1 MELNEAARRIFGTH
15 LRLIAVWVIFG
26 FVAAALL
33 HAGNERTYTATTRL
47 VLDTPDAR
55 DRSDSTAI
63 ADMAKAIATSPSQV
77 QGALED
83 AHITT
88 RDPVDVARHH
98 VSVTALGSS
107 AVLDLSV
114 SDPNR
119 RVAAAVSNTLAARVI
134 QTRLKVSG
142 GHLRQVL
149 NELDGKIATLNR
161 KIGSLDVQ
169 IASLGLTNASARD
182 AAQRQRDILGQA
194 RGVLEAE
201 RVSLLATDASN
212 PTPAIISQAPLPTHA
227 DSSRLLQDL
236 VLGALLGLVLG
247 IGSAGLIETIRPT
260 FVGGDVLARELDTPL
275 LGSLSSEPS
284 GQRQRLVSLIA
295 ARLHLAAE
303 GVGVHDIVLLGAGTD
318 MELRGLAERLEAVP
332 AEALHAVPD
341 HTEFAAA
348 ATADA
353 PGGARPRRTSAPLTE
368 DQPRD
373 AVSAGDRARPGM
385 RIRAFDVHSSLVDG
399 QSGAGIALVSPST
412 LAKSKL
418 DDVRHLLNATRSPL
432 LGLITYDG
440 TGLIPSP
447 RRDGTGRRSNGHR
460 IARNGAVHAKNGA
473 VQVRTWAKGAGARLK
488 SLQNRAPRS

>member
-15 LRLIAVWVIFG
+15 LRLIAIWVIFG

-47 VLDTPDAR
+47 VLNTPDAK

-63 ADMAKAIATSPSQV
+63 ADTAKAIATSPSEV
-77 QGALED
+77 RGALAD

-119 RVAAAVSNTLAARVI
+119 RVAAAVANTLAARVI
-134 QTRLKVSG
+134 QTRLKVSSG
-142 GHLRQVL
+142 QLQQVL
-149 NELDGKIATLNR
+149 TELNGRIATLNR
-161 KIGSLDVQ
+161 RIGDLDVK
-169 IASLGLTNASARD
+169 IASLGLTDAQARD
-182 AAQRQRDILGQA
+182 AAQRQRDFLAQA
-194 RGVLEAE
+194 RGVFEAE
-201 RVSLLATDASN
+201 RVSLLATDAQQ

-247 IGSAGLIETIRPT
+247 IGSAGLIETVRPT

-275 LGSLSSEPS
+275 L
-284 GQRQRLVSLIA
+284 VSLIA

-303 GVGVHDIVLLGAGTD
+303 GAGVHDIVLLGAGTD

-332 AEALHAVPD
+332 AEALRAVPD
-341 HTEFAAA
+341 DTELARA
-348 ATADA
+348 ATVDA
-353 PGGARPRRTSAPLTE
+353 QGGARARRSAPFAE
-368 DQPRD
+368 EQPRD
-373 AVSAGDRARPGM
+373 GASAGDRARPGM
-385 RIRAFDVHSSLVDG
+385 RIRAFDIHTSLVDG
-399 QSGAGIALVSPST
+399 QNGAGIALVSPST

-440 TGLIPSP
+440 SPPGPSA
-447 RRDGTGRRSNGHR
+447 RRNGTGRRSDGYR
-460 IARNGAVHAKNGA
+460 LAKNGAVHAKNGA
-473 VQVRTWAKGAGARLK
+473 VHVGSWAKGAGARLK

>member
-63 ADMAKAIATSPSQV
+63 ADMAAAIATSPAEV
-77 QGALED
+77 RGALED

-88 RDPVDVARHH
+88 RDPVDLARHH

-119 RVAAAVSNTLAARVI
+119 RVAAAVSNTLAARII
-134 QTRLKVSG
+134 QTRLKVSSG
-142 GHLRQVL
+142 QLQQVL
-149 NELDGKIATLNR
+149 TELDRRIGTLNR
-161 KIGSLDVQ
+161 RIGDLDVK
-169 IASLGLTNASARD
+169 IASLGLTDAQARD
-182 AAQRQRDILGQA
+182 AAQRQRDFLAQA

-201 RVSLLATDASN
+201 RVSLLSTDAQRPN
-212 PTPAIISQAPLPTHA
+212 PAIISQAPLPTHA
-227 DSSRLLQDL
+227 DSSRLVQDL

-247 IGSAGLIETIRPT
+247 IGSAGLIETVRPT

-275 LGSLSSEPS
+275 LGSLSGEPS
-284 GQRQRLVSLIA
+284 ERQRQRLVSLIA

-318 MELRGLAERLEAVP
+318 MELRGLAEQLEAVP
-332 AEALHAVPD
+332 AEALRAVPD
-341 HTEFAAA
+341 HTELAPA

-353 PGGARPRRTSAPLTE
+353 QGGARTRRLAE

-373 AVSAGDRARPGM
+373 GVSAGDRARPGM
-385 RIRAFDVHSSLVDG
+385 RVRAFDVQSSLVDG
-399 QSGAGIALVSPST
+399 QSGAGIALVSPSS

-440 TGLIPSP
+440 SRAGPSA
-447 RRDGTGRRSNGHR
+447 RRDGPSRRSDGYR
-460 IARNGAVHAKNGA
+460 IAKNGA
-473 VQVRTWAKGAGARLK
+473 VHVGTWAKGAGARLK